1 MSSDVYTTAP
11 PSPRQSDGGGGDGH
25 EHATLGDGTTV
36 RSRTGR
42 RWRSVRWPLLVVTAL
57 LLVVLGLAAS
67 RPPASSIAFAPD
79 NPGPQGARAVAEVLT
94 DRGVEVKHVTR
105 VADALRSAGPGTT
118 LLVTPAPFLLPEQ
131 VEALAGTEAD
141 LVLAGADSPL
151 VEAATGEAVTRAP
164 QQEAPAAAVPSACGV
179 PAATAAGSS
188 YLVPGLVTTGTADV
202 QLCWRPDAEAPAALA
217 QVRQDTA
224 SGERTVT
231 AVDDPAFL
239 TNGAVLDDGN
249 AALALHLLGA
259 HERIV
264 WLVQDPLDT
273 TSGVEQAAPGD
284 ALLPPWMGAAGL
296 WALLVALVAA
306 LWRGRRLGRLVPEP
320 LPVVVRAAETTR
332 GRGRLYRR
340 ARSRGHAAA
349 GLRAATADRIAR
361 RLGLPRS
368 ADAPAMTDAVVRA
381 TGRPASEVAGLLY
394 GPPPADDAALAALAR
409 RLDTLE
415 SEVYRP

>member
-1 MSSDVYTTAP
+1 VSADVYTTAP
-11 PSPRQSDGGGGDGH
+11 PPPRESDGGGGDDH
-25 EHATLGDGTTV
+25 ERATLGDGTTA
-36 RSRTGR
+36 RSRARR
-42 RWRSVRWPLLVVTAL
+42 RWRSARWPLLVLTAL
-57 LLVVLGLAAS
+57 VLVVLVLAAS
-67 RPPASSIAFAPD
+67 RPPASSIPFAPD
-79 NPGPQGARAVAEVLT
+79 NPGPRGARAVAEVLA
-94 DRGVEVKHVTR
+94 DQGVEVVHVTR

-131 VEALAGTEAD
+131 ADALAGTEAD
-141 LVLAGADSPL
+141 IVLAGADSPL
-151 VEAATGEAVTRAP
+151 VEAATGGAVTRAP
-164 QQEAPAAAVPSACGV
+164 QQEAPAAPVPSACGV
-179 PAATAAGSS
+179 PAATAAGPSQ
-188 YLVPGLVTTGTADV
+188 LVPGLVATGTGDV
-202 QLCWRPDAEAPAALA
+202 ELCWRPEVDAPAALA
-217 QVRQDTA
+217 QVRDAA
-224 SGERTVT
+224 SGGQAVT

-239 TNGAVLDDGN
+239 TNEAVLDEGN

-259 HERIV
+259 RERIV

-273 TSGVEQAAPGD
+273 TSGVEEAAPGD

-296 WALLVALVAA
+296 WALLVALAAA

-368 ADAPAMTDAVVRA
+368 ADATAVTDAVVRA
-381 TGRPASEVAGLLY
+381 TGRPTAEVADLLY
-394 GPPPADDAALAALAR
+394 GPPPADDAALTALAR

-415 SEVYRP
+415 SEVYRS

>member
-1 MSSDVYTTAP
+1 
-11 PSPRQSDGGGGDGH
+11 
-25 EHATLGDGTTV
+25 
-36 RSRTGR
+36 
-42 RWRSVRWPLLVVTAL
+42 
-57 LLVVLGLAAS
+57 
-67 RPPASSIAFAPD
+67 
-79 NPGPQGARAVAEVLT
+79 VAEVLA
-94 DRGVEVKHVTR
+94 DRGVEVEHVTR

-131 VEALAGTEAD
+131 ADALAGTEAD

-151 VEAATGEAVTRAP
+151 VAAATGGTATRVP
-164 QQEAPAAAVPSACGV
+164 QQQAPAAPVPSACGV
-179 PAATAAGSS
+179 PAATAAGPSR
-188 YLVPGLVTTGTADV
+188 LVPGLVATGTGDAE
-202 QLCWRPDAEAPAALA
+202 LCWRPDAEAPAALA
-217 QVRQDTA
+217 QVRRDGA
-224 SGERTVT
+224 SGGRTVT

-239 TNGAVLDDGN
+239 TNDAVLDEGN

-259 HERIV
+259 HDRLV

-273 TSGVEQAAPGD
+273 TSGVDQAAPGD
-284 ALLPPWMGAAGL
+284 ALLPPWLGAAAL

-368 ADAPAMTDAVVRA
+368 ADAAAVTDAVVRA
-381 TGRPASEVAGLLY
+381 SGRPAAEVADLLY
-394 GPPPADDAALAALAR
+394 GPPPADDAALTALAR

-415 SEVYRP
+415 SEVYRS